1 MSNRSTRSTPHQVES
16 VQCAQIPQWMNVSRQ
31 ESAHAAV
38 TRIEGGGAA
47 ARPHETEKSSELI
60 LTQPAL
66 EIHLELHSGE
76 RALLLPLESVEGG
89 ASLLEDMIGGLQ
101 EAAEKTLGGIL
112 PRSRALAAREVAR
125 QQPGTSF

>member
-1 MSNRSTRSTPHQVES
+1 MFLAQRAQLVYVDLPHKSILPRLSFIMSARSTRSAPHQVE
-16 VQCAQIPQWMNVSRQ
+16 R
-31 ESAHAAV
+31 
-38 TRIEGGGAA
+38 
-47 ARPHETEKSSELI
+47 
-60 LTQPAL
+60 
-66 EIHLELHSGE
+66 
-76 RALLLPLESVEGG
+76 G